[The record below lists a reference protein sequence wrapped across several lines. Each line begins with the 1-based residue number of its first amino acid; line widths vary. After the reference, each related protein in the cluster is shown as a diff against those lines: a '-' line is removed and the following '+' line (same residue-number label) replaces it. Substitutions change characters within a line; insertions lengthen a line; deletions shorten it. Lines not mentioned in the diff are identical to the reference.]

1 MLLIFNLPGNFTIKK
16 AAFRL
21 LFSDQFNNE
30 LLSLLTFYN
39 HCAAARNRR
48 EYAAVHSAAFFSV
61 VVSNWLIPSETLSR
75 QTRWIYIVFIYK

>member
-1 MLLIFNLPGNFTIKK
+1 MGGAHVCPPSCQTQKSSLS
-16 AAFRL
+16 AA
-21 LFSDQFNNE
+21 FSDQFNNE

-61 VVSNWLIPSETLSR
+61 VVSNRLIPSETLSR
-75 QTRWIYIVFIYK
+75 QTSWIYIVFIYK